1 MVNGFEYVEN
11 LDIEEKLLFLRMII
25 RMIGKDGKVDASE
38 REFMKDLANQYQVP
52 KKYSE
57 ELTKVLPEDEVIKEV
72 KEKFSRSNCLFLIKE
87 LLAVANSDE
96 DLDDSEVDFVIK
108 TAHSLNIDD
117 EKVVEIN
124 QLVLDQMAI
133 AERYKQVMEL
143 A

>member
-38 REFMKDLANQYQVP
+38 RAFMKDLANQYQVP

-72 KEKFSRSNCLFLIKE
+72 KEKFNRTNSLFLIKE